1 MAEYGECSYR
11 RFLRGDKAALEELV
25 KVFSDSLVRYAY
37 SLVKD
42 PVIAEEV
49 MEDCFAALFMK
60 APKLQS
66 DEHLK
71 RYLYRIA
78 HNKSMD
84 YLRRRRT
91 HVSLDEVEN
100 VIGCADP
107 QQDLARKERDSTLYL
122 CMQQLPRQYREVL
135 VLTYFDGFDTED
147 ICRILKLRTKQVY
160 NLSARAKVALRELLE
175 KEGISHEDIF

>member
-11 RFLRGDKAALEELV
+11 RFLRGDKAALENLV
-25 KVFSDSLVRYAY
+25 KAFSDSLVRYAY

-49 MEDCFAALFMK
+49 MEDCFAALFIK

-84 YLRRRRT
+84 YLRRRRV
-91 HVSLDEVEN
+91 HVSLEDVEN
-100 VIGCADP
+100 VIGSADP
-107 QQDLARKERDSTLYL
+107 QQDLVHRERDRTLYL

-135 VLTYFDGFDTED
+135 VLTYFVGFGTED
-147 ICRILKLRTKQVY
+147 ICRILALRTKQVY
-160 NLSARAKVALRELLE
+160 NLSSRARIALKELLE

>member
-1 MAEYGECSYR
+1 MAEYGESSYR
-11 RFLRGDKAALEELV
+11 RFLRGEKAALEELV
-25 KVFSDSLVRYAY
+25 TAFSDSLVRYAY

-71 RYLYRIA
+71 RYLYRVA

-84 YLRRRRT
+84 HLRRRVD
-91 HVSLDEVEN
+91 VSLEDVEG
-100 VIGCADP
+100 VVGVADP
-107 QQDLARKERDSTLYL
+107 QDDIVLKERDTTLYL
-122 CMQQLPRQYREVL
+122 CMRQLPRQYREIL
-135 VLTYFDGFDTED
+135 MLTYFEEFSTED
-147 ICRILKLRTKQVY
+147 ICRILSLRTKQVY
-160 NLSARAKVALRELLE
+160 NLHARAKIALRELLE
-175 KEGISHEDIF
+175 KEGITHEDIF